1 MVEGKKEMY
10 FYSRLFLL
18 EYSVLY
24 KNSLIELRCSKQF
37 LQSKIIA
44 SRVQVR
50 RSELQTKCNLFHWCR
65 NLGMYS
71 KVITNMCD
79 RRISCAWMYI
89 PPHKSWTALNESNDN
104 KHSKRYNLLVSSQNH
119 M

>member
-1 MVEGKKEMY
+1 MAEGKKEKY

-18 EYSVLY
+18 ENSVLY

-37 LQSKIIA
+37 PRSKIIV

-65 NLGMYS
+65 NLGMHS
-71 KVITNMCD
+71 KVITNICD
-79 RRISCAWMYI
+79 TSISHA
-89 PPHKSWTALNESNDN
+89 
-104 KHSKRYNLLVSSQNH
+104 
-119 M
+119 